1 MQMPQRSSKR
11 NRKDVNKRLD
21 EGCGQ
26 DRGLDYKPAIWIMDF
41 PSQGF
46 SVQGLGWKTQRE
58 YHLFSMS
65 EFHYFYALE
74 WSPIVIDIREQFPL
88 ELEETLDIAKQC
100 GYKHPV
106 NPKTG
111 EPNVM
116 TTDFV
121 VTIPGT
127 TGIGIM
133 DQART
138 VKLSRELQ
146 NSRVLEKFEIER
158 RYWESRKISWGIVT
172 EQDIPEVLAKNIGFL
187 HNYFFIQNLSP
198 LSELNIRQITA
209 VLAKGVIQG
218 DVSLSDLAA
227 QCDERLALE
236 PGSSLAVARHLIA
249 NRKWLID
256 MNQPLQDQ
264 FRNKLTLLATP
275 SLKYET
281 NKSC

>member
-1 MQMPQRSSKR
+1 MLQHKSQK
-11 NRKDVNKRLD
+11 NRKDINKRLN

-26 DRGLDYKPAIWIMDF
+26 GRGINYKPAIWIIDF

-58 YHLFSMS
+58 HHLFSMS
-65 EFHYFYALE
+65 EFRYFYALE

-106 NPKTG
+106 NPNTG

-127 TGIGIM
+127 TGVGIT

-138 VKLSRELQ
+138 IKPSRELQ
-146 NSRVLEKFEIER
+146 NPRVLEKFEIER
-158 RYWESRKISWGIVT
+158 RYWESHNTSWGIVT
-172 EQDIPEVLAKNIGFL
+172 EQDIPEVLVKNVEFL
-187 HNYFFIQNLSP
+187 HNYFFIENLSP
-198 LSELNIRQITA
+198 LSKLDIKQITA
-209 VLAKGVIQG
+209 VLAKDVIQG

-227 QCDERLALE
+227 RCDERLALE
-236 PGSSLAVARHLIA
+236 AGSSLAVARHLIA
-249 NRKWLID
+249 NRQWLID
-256 MNQPLQDQ
+256 MNQPLQAQ
-264 FRNKLTLLATP
+264 FRKKLALLATP
-275 SLKYET
+275 SLKYEI